1 MDSEELIGMEDS
13 SEVFPSREDGILP
26 LQIPQKPV
34 RYPIPKNEVARLATL
49 RRCQILDTDPEERF
63 DELTRLAGRICHTP
77 IALISLVDGHRQWFK
92 SKIGLEI
99 CQTPREVSFCAHAIM
114 SDGLFVVPDACHD
127 PRFER
132 NPLVLEKPHIRFYA
146 GAPLKA
152 PNGSN
157 LGVLCVVDRIAR
169 QLSLEQLESLRILS
183 RQVMAQVLWARD
195 SLALKIA
202 MTEKEDL
209 EHYLQSLTWTSRYP
223 RR

>member
-1 MDSEELIGMEDS
+1 MNSDGLIILEDP
-13 SEVFPSREDGILP
+13 SEVFPSQEDGMLP
-26 LQIPQKPV
+26 LQMLQKPV

-49 RRCQILDTDPEERF
+49 RRYQVLDTEPEDRF
-63 DELTRLAGRICHTP
+63 DDLTRLACQICHTP

-114 SDGLFVVPDACHD
+114 SEELFVVPDACRD

-132 NPLVLEKPHIRFYA
+132 NPLVVRKPHIRFYA

-157 LGVLCVVDRIAR
+157 LGVLCVVDRIPR
-169 QLSLEQLESLRILS
+169 QMGIEQLESLRILS

-195 SLALKIA
+195 SHALKTA
-202 MTEKEDL
+202 LREKEDL
-209 EHYLQSLTWTSRYP
+209 EHYLQRLTWTSRYSG
-223 RR
+223 R